1 VTLFFS
7 TVFFFA
13 YNIRIFELPYFRL
26 ENDES
31 IKNVF
36 DSYFNS
42 IYFAIITITTVGY
55 GDIPVCTYP
64 GRLIVIFLAVWGS
77 FMMSL
82 MVVTVQ

>member
-1 VTLFFS
+1 LFLS

-13 YNIRIFELPYFRL
+13 FNIRVFELPYFRL
-26 ENDES
+26 ENDEA
-31 IKNVF
+31 IKNAF
-36 DSYFNS
+36 NSYFNS
-42 IYFAIITITTVGY
+42 IYFTIITITTVGF